1 MTPTPRFGNGAAVG
15 QRPASS
21 DKKRKTAYG
30 VSGAG
35 VITAG
40 VGYGAA
46 QYGGK
51 RIAGAKGAD
60 EQRLSHLNDRRDMKS
75 TTANVAEQ
83 NAKASMRRAGRS
95 SQARSDIEN
104 WKQGRGPETKLI
116 PNPEQHPNVRGGKQ
130 WYNANRVNPGDVSR
144 IADTMDYLANDQ
156 KHHLREQTSHQA
168 TADKIRNRE
177 LPDLEDRIKNFK
189 PTAPAVEAKYGR
201 VRSAGRKG
209 MVIGGLAALGGLVA
223 GERQRHTHGMR

>member
-1 MTPTPRFGNGAAVG
+1 MTPTPRFGHGAAVG

-30 VSGAG
+30 VAGAG
-35 VITAG
+35 VITTG

-51 RIAGAKGAD
+51 RIAGAKNAD
-60 EQRLSHLNDRRDMKS
+60 EQRLSHLNNRRDMKT

-83 NAKASMRRAGRS
+83 NAKASARRAGRS

-104 WKQGRGPETKLI
+104 WKQGRGPETKMI
-116 PNPEQHPNVRGGKQ
+116 PNPEQHPGVKGGKQ
-130 WYNANRVNPGDVSR
+130 HYMANRVAPGDVSR

-156 KHHLREQTSHQA
+156 KHHFGEQASHQS
-168 TADKIRNRE
+168 TADKIRNKD
-177 LPDLEDRIKNFK
+177 LPDLEDKIKNFK
-189 PTAPAVEAKYGR
+189 PTAPAVEAKYAR
-201 VRSAGRKG
+201 VRGHGRKG
-209 MVIGGLAALGGLVA
+209 MVVGGLAALGGLVA
-223 GERQRHTHGMR
+223 GERQRHTHGSR